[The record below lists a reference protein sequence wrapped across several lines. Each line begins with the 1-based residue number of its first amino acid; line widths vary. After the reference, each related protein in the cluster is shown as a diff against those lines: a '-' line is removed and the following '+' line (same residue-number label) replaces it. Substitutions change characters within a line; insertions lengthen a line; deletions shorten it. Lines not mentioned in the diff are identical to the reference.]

1 MANDGFDVSGE
12 ELFAALPNSTTAF
25 EATYTDN
32 LTYTDFYNAV
42 YEARN
47 DLPLFPYRYGS
58 YQIFQ
63 ANKANNQY

>member
-25 EATYTDN
+25 EATCTDN